1 MLFNLA
7 RLSIEEVRT
16 LVTEDF
22 GALSSNEDETE
33 NRDSDVNNMDENQ
46 SDCDEFSC
54 DDADVEIESNRIVSG
69 LVRSETRTLGAA
81 TIASSVDG
89 TNSTHLSLYS
99 PTSTRRRNGLN
110 YFFY

>member
-1 MLFNLA
+1 M
-7 RLSIEEVRT
+7 
-16 LVTEDF
+16 TEDF

-33 NRDSDVNNMDENQ
+33 NRDSDANDMDEHQ
-46 SDCDEFSC
+46 SDCDEFSG

-89 TNSTHLSLYS
+89 TNRTHLSLYS
-99 PTSTRRRNGLN
+99 PISTRRRNGLN
-110 YFFY
+110 LIFYIKSTIYIL